1 MSAPI
6 HSPSRFYDDHTSIRG
21 GDPAHSVSTHYAAA
35 VPTIYICRSEQLE
48 SAISESTP
56 KQDAD
61 VESKH
66 EGEIEAMP
74 DDSAAKEKEYQ

>member
-1 MSAPI
+1 MHLFTAPVDFTMTI
-6 HSPSRFYDDHTSIRG
+6 QAFEVATLHTQCQLIM
-21 GDPAHSVSTHYAAA
+21 P
-35 VPTIYICRSEQLE
+35 PLCQQYICRSEQLE

-74 DDSAAKEKEYQ
+74 DDSAAKEKENQ